1 MNLTE
6 LEQRAIKELMSDLQ
20 RRLELETKNLGSA
33 RFGLTK
39 LQIRVKL
46 FGEDTL
52 SDKEREEFTKT
63 YPEDIAKHETEIAR
77 LQTQLDKLLA
87 YGKE

>member
-6 LEQRAIKELMSDLQ
+6 LEQRAIKELTSDVQ
-20 RRLELETKNLGSA
+20 RRLELATKNLGSA
-33 RFGLTK
+33 RFALTK

-46 FGEDTL
+46 FGEETL
-52 SDKEREEFTKT
+52 NDKEREEFAQT
-63 YPEDIAKHETEIAR
+63 YPEDIAKHEVEMTC
-77 LQTQLDKLLA
+77 LQAQLEKLLA